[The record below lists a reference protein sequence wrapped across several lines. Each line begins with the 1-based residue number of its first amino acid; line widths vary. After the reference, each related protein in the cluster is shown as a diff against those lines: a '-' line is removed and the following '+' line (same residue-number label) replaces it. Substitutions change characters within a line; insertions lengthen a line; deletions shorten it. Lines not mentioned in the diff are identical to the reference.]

1 MLTFADG
8 QYLLADSSYAALH
21 DADYQTA
28 VLLQSDGTIFRFGD
42 DAQYI
47 ALTANNGTL
56 TLTAND
62 GSGEQ
67 TISAENAYT
76 KGQWVTIST
85 VFSGDTA
92 KLVVNNGSG
101 AKEFTGAM
109 TVDPVD
115 AVTADAAYTIG
126 KGMTGSMD
134 FFRVNFKEVPEPA
147 YSYTGSEDVTEPD
160 RTHLYGDLDGNGCI
174 DVFDLG
180 LMKRTVLSGEQLAW
194 ADCDADGTTGI
205 GDIIAVQKYVLA
217 ADGAGRT
224 GKFAE

>member
-1 MLTFADG
+1 M
-8 QYLLADSSYAALH
+8 
-21 DADYQTA
+21 
-28 VLLQSDGTIFRFGD
+28 
-42 DAQYI
+42 
-47 ALTANNGTL
+47 
-56 TLTAND
+56 
-62 GSGEQ
+62 
-67 TISAENAYT
+67 TISA
-76 KGQWVTIST
+76 

-134 FFRVNFKEVPEPA
+134 FFRVNFKEVPEPE
-147 YSYTGSEDVTEPD
+147 YYYTGSEDVTEKPAE
-160 RTHLYGDLDGNGCI
+160 THIYGDMDENGCI

-224 GKFAE
+224 GKLAE